1 MATFTLLR
9 TGSWRAQVRRKGV
22 YAAETFHRKTDAQ
35 TWAREAELAIDQG
48 LKPPKRGQVATPKK
62 GQLTIGDL
70 IDLHLTDMREMRKDT
85 ARSKMF
91 VMRSLKQ
98 DLGHV
103 AVEAL
108 TREAIIDYG
117 RKRAAAGAGPATVVI
132 DVSYLNTVLT
142 HAAAVHGITVSLEQ
156 LKLGRA
162 ALLRLGIVGKSKE
175 RDRRP
180 TQEEL
185 DHITA
190 WLDGNPR
197 QSIPAGRITRFAV
210 ASAMRIE
217 EICRIRWADLDDR
230 KRTVIVRDRK
240 DPRNKEGNH
249 QRVPLLDATGYDA
262 WGLIHEQGKLTGHL
276 DRIFPYTPDSVSTA
290 FRRACRELE
299 IEDLRFHDLR
309 HEAASRLFEAG
320 FAIEQVA
327 LVTGHKDW
335 KMLRRYTNLKPEDLH
350 DRASDLAAQRKGAR
364 HPGDTGLKQKLGDTA
379 RNDIGEDDVRVARST
394 ARRSAIGSEDL

>member
-262 WGLIHEQGKLTGHL
+262 WGLIQEQGKLTGHL

-299 IEDLRFHDLR
+299 IADLRFHDLR

-364 HPGDTGLKQKLGDTA
+364 HPGHTGLNQKLGNTA

>member
-35 TWAREAELAIDQG
+35 SWAREAELAIDQG
-48 LKPPKRGQVATPKK
+48 VKPPKRGQAATPKK

-70 IDLHLTDMREMRKDT
+70 IDLHLTDMREMRKET

-91 VMRSLKQ
+91 VLRSLKQ
-98 DLGHV
+98 NLGQI

-217 EICRIRWADLDDR
+217 EICRIRWTDLDDR

-262 WGLIHEQGKLTGHL
+262 WALIQEQGKLTGHL

-290 FRRACRELE
+290 FRRACRELDV
-299 IEDLRFHDLR
+299 EDLRFHDLR

-350 DRASDLAAQRKGAR
+350 GRASDLAAQRKSSSR
-364 HPGDTGLKQKLGDTA
+364 PPPKQPPEPPWDKDVDALTH
-379 RNDIGEDDVRVARST
+379 DDVRGVRVNAK
-394 ARRSAIGSEDL
+394 RSAVGQEDL

>member
-48 LKPPKRGQVATPKK
+48 LKPPKRGQVAVLRK
-62 GQLTIGDL
+62 GQQTIGDL

-91 VMRSLKQ
+91 VMRSLKE

-262 WGLIHEQGKLTGHL
+262 WGLIQDQGKLTGHL
-276 DRIFPYTPDSVSTA
+276 DRIFPYSPDSVSTA
-290 FRRACRELE
+290 FRRSCRELD
-299 IEDLRFHDLR
+299 IADLRFHDLR

-364 HPGDTGLKQKLGDTA
+364 HPGHTGSKQKLGNTA
-379 RNDIGEDDVRVARST
+379 RNDIGEDDVRVARSS

>member
-35 TWAREAELAIDQG
+35 AWAREAELAIDQG
-48 LKPPKRGQVATPKK
+48 LKPPKRGQVAVPKK

-91 VMRSLKQ
+91 VLRSLKQ

-108 TREAIIDYG
+108 TREAIIEYG

-132 DVSYLNTVLT
+132 DVSYLNTILT

-217 EICRIRWADLDDR
+217 EICRIRWTDLDER

-262 WGLIHEQGKLTGHL
+262 WALIQEQGKLSGHL

-350 DRASDLAAQRKGAR
+350 HRAEDLAQQRNA
-364 HPGDTGLKQKLGDTA
+364 TGRGRAFQPEQAADMMA
-379 RNDIGEDDVRVARST
+379 NIVADDNIRVGRSSK
-394 ARRSAIGSEDL
+394 RRSAVGSEDV

>member
-1 MATFTLLR
+1 MATFTLMR

-35 TWAREAELAIDQG
+35 AWAREAELAIDQG
-48 LKPPKRGQVATPKK
+48 LKPPKRGQVATPKR

-70 IDLHLTDMREMRKDT
+70 IDLHLNDMREMRKDT

-91 VMRSLKQ
+91 VLRQLKQ

-117 RKRAAAGAGPATVVI
+117 RQRAAAGAGPATVVI
-132 DVSYLNTVLT
+132 DVSYLNTILT

-162 ALLRLGIVGKSKE
+162 ALSRLGIVGKSKE

-180 TQEEL
+180 TQDEL

-262 WGLIHEQGKLTGHL
+262 WGLIQEQGKLTGHL

-350 DRASDLAAQRKGAR
+350 DRASDLAAQRKSAAR
-364 HPGDTGLKQKLGDTA
+364 SRSTHSG
-379 RNDIGEDDVRVARST
+379 RVAAEAAANESGSDTIRVPRSSRRRGAT
-394 ARRSAIGSEDL
+394 ATEDI

>member
-35 TWAREAELAIDQG
+35 AWAREAELAIDQG
-48 LKPPKRGQVATPKK
+48 VKPPKRGQVATPKK

-70 IDLHLTDMREMRKDT
+70 IDLHLTDMREMRKET

-91 VMRSLKQ
+91 VLRSLKQ

-108 TREAIIDYG
+108 NREAIIDYG

-180 TQEEL
+180 TQQEL

-262 WGLIHEQGKLTGHL
+262 WALIQEQGKLTGHL

-290 FRRACRELE
+290 FRRACRELGV
-299 IEDLRFHDLR
+299 EDLRFHDLR

-350 DRASDLAAQRKGAR
+350 DRASDLAAQRKSSLRPPPKQPPEPPRDKAVGALT
-364 HPGDTGLKQKLGDTA
+364 H
-379 RNDIGEDDVRVARST
+379 DDVRGVRVNAKRSPV
-394 ARRSAIGSEDL
+394 GQEDL